1 MGAVSSYKMKNR
13 TERRIG
19 YVSRIPL
26 ETERKCF
33 TLKKEALFGV
43 KMSHRFLYGQS
54 FTIKMHREPLERT
67 LKGKGGISSLAV
79 PRNQRWARWA
89 PCHHTRKRYRW
100 DQWLHTDSFSRLPFP
115 AMSDSDPLPGETI
128 LLMRHLKSTP
138 PYTVG
143 TLRSG
148 PKETRHSLRCFA
160 TAWKDRPRQQIP
172 KSELFATLN
181 GVSWVWNTA
190 VFFWELQLSYPIKG
204 GLKCS
209 LSCVRPIRVNL
220 VWRCSP
226 EVMFAGQD

>member
-1 MGAVSSYKMKNR
+1 MFPESHWKLKGSASPWRKKLFLVLKCPTDSFMANR
-13 TERRIG
+13 SLSRCIVNHWKGRWKERRGFLPWQYHATSDGHDGHLVIIRG
-19 YVSRIPL
+19 KDIV
-26 ETERKCF
+26 ETNGC
-33 TLKKEALFGV
+33 
-43 KMSHRFLYGQS
+43 
-54 FTIKMHREPLERT
+54 
-67 LKGKGGISSLAV
+67 
-79 PRNQRWARWA
+79 
-89 PCHHTRKRYRW
+89 
-100 DQWLHTDSFSRLPFP
+100 TDSFSRLPFP

-128 LLMRHLKSTP
+128 LLMRHLKSNP

-160 TAWKDRPRQQIP
+160 TAWKDRPRQQIS

-209 LSCVRPIRVNL
+209 LSCVRPIQVNL